1 MGEFSEPRTATQLP
15 MKRTVL
21 EDKASSENGS
31 DGGERGTA
39 GARTVSLL
47 VAGHLFSQEHR
58 AAPTLSSSRLTNGP
72 TVAVLTIRETARN
85 VQTSVG
91 SPPPAGQSWVLLE
104 LESLGTVAEQTPV
117 TLFNG
122 GKSGKE
128 ITCLQTHFGVWNGL
142 RNPLKLVG
150 KAGCPS
156 LAAHLVSP
164 QPVCPHRS
172 HWL

>member
-1 MGEFSEPRTATQLP
+1 

-31 DGGERGTA
+31 DGGERDTA
-39 GARTVSLL
+39 GTRTASLL
-47 VAGHLFSQEHR
+47 VARHLFSREHR
-58 AAPTLSSSRLTNGP
+58 AAPNLSSSRLTNGP
-72 TVAVLTIRETARN
+72 TVAVLTIRETAWN

-91 SPPPAGQSWVLLE
+91 SPPSAGQSWVRLE
-104 LESLGTVAEQTPV
+104 LDSLVAEQTPV
-117 TLFNG
+117 TFFNG

-128 ITCLQTHFGVWNGL
+128 ITFLQTHFGVWNGL

-164 QPVCPHRS
+164 QPVCPHRC
-172 HWL
+172 HWLQRADNCPRE